1 MEFVKPDTSHVA
13 IFLFHEALRRS
24 KATEAAQFKIA
35 ERNNKTSEVTKI
47 TLVVGRVL
55 IKMLL
60 SSVLRI
66 VPLPFTCP
74 PVSWPLLNLC

>member
-35 ERNNKTSEVTKI
+35 ERWGL
-47 TLVVGRVL
+47 TLDFAL
-55 IKMLL
+55 
-60 SSVLRI
+60 
-66 VPLPFTCP
+66 VPYSLPSF
-74 PVSWPLLNLC
+74 LADFFAF